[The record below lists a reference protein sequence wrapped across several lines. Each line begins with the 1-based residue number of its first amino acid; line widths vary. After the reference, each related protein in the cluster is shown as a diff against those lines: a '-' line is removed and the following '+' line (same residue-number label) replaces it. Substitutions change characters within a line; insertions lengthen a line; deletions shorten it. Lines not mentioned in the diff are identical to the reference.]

1 MTYMLR
7 DITILNYRCFQ
18 SFYIDNLA
26 RVNLIVGMNN
36 SGKTSLLE
44 AIYLLVNQG
53 ESPRYLIDILNS
65 RGDINKSFNKNLF
78 NQSFRIY
85 NEELKNIFQ
94 GYQIST
100 HHPIRIISQKQD
112 PLSLAIEPQLS
123 DRNLLNSENFEIVF
137 SYGLQLENQI
147 IVHSDGTIRSQ
158 DGLFLNSN
166 YSSQF
171 LTISTLSFEEMA
183 ELWNSILLTPKENKV
198 VEALQ
203 ILEPSVE
210 RIGFTSHPTSTHSIL
225 LKLSGNLNP
234 LPLTSMGDGIRR
246 ILAIAIA
253 AVTVENGFLLVDEI
267 DTGLYYQTQTDMWH
281 FVLEVAK
288 QLNVQVFATTH
299 SWDCITAF
307 AEAIAQSEERSVG
320 KLFRLSRRDENIR
333 AVEYTPDELSI
344 AVNQSI
350 EVR

>member
-1 MTYMLR
+1 MLR
-7 DITILNYRCFQ
+7 DINILNYRCFKD
-18 SFYIDNLA
+18 FYIDNLA

-53 ESPRYLIDILNS
+53 KIHRSLIEMLNS
-65 RGDINKSFNKNLF
+65 RGDIDKQFNQNLF
-78 NQSFRIY
+78 NQSLRVY
-85 NEELKNIFQ
+85 NEEIKNIFQ
-94 GYQIST
+94 GYQISS
-100 HHPIRIISQKQD
+100 HHPIRIISQNQY

-123 DRNLLNSENFEIVF
+123 DRNLLNPENFEIVF

-147 IVHSDGTIRSQ
+147 IIYSDGTIRGK
-158 DGLFLNSN
+158 DEPFLSSN
-166 YSSQF
+166 HSSQF
-171 LTISTLSFEEMA
+171 LTISTLSFGKMA

-203 ILEPSVE
+203 ILEPSIE
-210 RIGFTSHPTSTHSIL
+210 RIGFTSHQTSRHSIL
-225 LKLSGNLNP
+225 LKLSGNSNP
-234 LPLTSMGDGIRR
+234 IPLTSMGDGMRR

-267 DTGLYYQTQTDMWH
+267 DPGLYYQTQTDMWH

-288 QLNVQVFATTH
+288 QLNIQVFATTH

-307 AEAIAQSEERSVG
+307 AEAVAQLEDRSVG